1 MNTINRTTYPP
12 LMLALEPYRAMLDFF
27 AGHAWRPIPLRRG
40 DGHPV
45 LVYPGLGVSG
55 AATTDLRARLLQLG
69 YQVYDWE
76 MGISVGPFM
85 GLDAWLAI
93 LADHLRKIHAAHD
106 SPVSIVG
113 WSLGGIYARELAKLH
128 PERIRQVI
136 TLGTPFGGDFKASAE
151 HCPFSVLPTAA
162 TPLLDATL
170 HARLSEAP
178 PVPSTSIYSQTD
190 GIVDWTRCIGPQST
204 LHQSVEVS
212 GVSHFG
218 MVHHPDV
225 LRVISDLLAAPPL
238 ARMCS

>member
-1 MNTINRTTYPP
+1 MTTMEITTYPP
-12 LMLALEPYRAMLDFF
+12 LMLALEPYHAMLDFF
-27 AGHAWRPIPLRRG
+27 AGHAWRPTPLKRG

-76 MGISVGPFM
+76 MGVSVWPLM
-85 GLDAWLAI
+85 GLDAWLAM
-93 LADHLRKIHAAHD
+93 LAGHLRKIHDAHD
-106 SPVSIVG
+106 SPVSVVG

-128 PERIRQVI
+128 PECIRQVI
-136 TLGTPFGGDFKASAE
+136 TLGTPFGGDFKIPKEQHAFPGLSAVA
-151 HCPFSVLPTAA
+151 PLMDAA
-162 TPLLDATL
+162 LLT
-170 HARLSEAP
+170 RLRELP

-190 GIVDWTRCIGPQST
+190 GVVDWTRCIGPQST

-218 MVHHPDV
+218 MVHHPEV
-225 LRVISDLLAAPPL
+225 LRVISDLLAVPQHG
-238 ARMCS
+238 RHS